1 MSVINTMLKDLDKR
15 QQSHELENLHVAPVQ
30 YQSVTPSKLPW
41 ILLGLVTL
49 VLVSGIVFSWDR
61 LTAKVSDDTE
71 ILSVDKQ
78 AAATPVTDNTLVDNK
93 VAENTAT
100 ENKPGTIDEPRL
112 TPMAAPSISAENR
125 ASSED
130 KLDSIEPDIDAG
142 VTVNSEQPLT
152 KETSTSE
159 QASRPEAESGSKA
172 EFVARPITKEQQAA
186 VVKEALT
193 VIVSK
198 KQSETAAP
206 LSQAVKVEAPVA
218 RTSNNGSMAVTEVKL
233 SDEQLAQKR
242 LTLATEAE
250 QLGEQ
255 NDAIVYYIEA
265 LTLNPKLH
273 QARKQLAAL
282 YYGKARLDLATDL
295 LRQGSSQFPLEF
307 DYLLLLARVQQASGN
322 QAQALSILSQIPDT
336 SLLARQKWV
345 EQSSLAQEVSN
356 FVLAEQGY
364 RNLLGV
370 EANQARWWMGLAY
383 SLDAQAKYSAAKDAY
398 KQAVL
403 YKSVPRKG
411 LSVQAL
417 EYIENRLAQLG
428 EIE

>member
-30 YQSVTPSKLPW
+30 YQSSTSSKLPW
-41 ILLGLVTL
+41 ILLGLVSL

-71 ILSVDKQ
+71 ILSVDKLV
-78 AAATPVTDNTLVDNK
+78 ADTPVTDNK

-100 ENKPGTIDEPRL
+100 ENSRALNEPGL
-112 TPMAAPSISAENR
+112 TPMAA
-125 ASSED
+125 AS
-130 KLDSIEPDIDAG
+130 IDAG
-142 VTVNSEQPLT
+142 VTVESEQRLT
-152 KETSTSE
+152 QLPAIPEQTLRSEHDNGAKAESTAKAVSEE
-159 QASRPEAESGSKA
+159 QASAGKELPVITSKIQRTTS
-172 EFVARPITKEQQAA
+172 RPI
-186 VVKEALT
+186 
-193 VIVSK
+193 
-198 KQSETAAP
+198 
-206 LSQAVKVEAPVA
+206 SQPVKVEAPVA

-411 LSVQAL
+411 LSAQAL
-417 EYIENRLAQLG
+417 DYIENRLAQLG

>member
-41 ILLGLVTL
+41 ILLGFVTL

-78 AAATPVTDNTLVDNK
+78 AATPVTDNTVVDNK

-100 ENKPGTIDEPRL
+100 ENSSALNKPGL
-112 TPMAAPSISAENR
+112 TPMAAASIDADVTIESEQRLTQVTSTQEQAIRSAAENG
-125 ASSED
+125 AKVES
-130 KLDSIEPDIDAG
+130 A
-142 VTVNSEQPLT
+142 V
-152 KETSTSE
+152 
-159 QASRPEAESGSKA
+159 RPN
-172 EFVARPITKEQQAA
+172 TKEQQTA
-186 VVKEALT
+186 VVKEALPA
-193 VIVSK
+193 IVGK
-198 KQSETAAP
+198 KQSSNSAP
-206 LSQAVKVEAPVA
+206 LSQAAKVEAPVA
-218 RTSNNGSMAVTEVKL
+218 RSSNNGSMAVTEVKL

-255 NDAIVYYIEA
+255 NDAIIYYIEA
-265 LTLNPKLH
+265 LTLNPELH

-295 LRQGSSQFPLEF
+295 LRQGISQFPLEF
-307 DYLLLLARVQQASGN
+307 DYLLLLARVQQVSGN
-322 QAQALSILSQIPDT
+322 KAQALSILSQIPDS

-345 EQSSLAQEVSN
+345 EQSSLAQEVSD

-411 LSVQAL
+411 LSAQAL
-417 EYIENRLAQLG
+417 DYIENRLAQLG